1 MQDTTR
7 EPDKLVRELPG
18 PVLVLGASGFIG
30 SNLFRLLQKSSD
42 VVYGTASVMPAWR
55 LRGIPTENI
64 FVGDLLHRDHLE
76 RLLAKVQPQTVF
88 NCMAYGA
95 YPFQNDT
102 SLIYNTNVDLTV
114 RLVELL
120 LKRRSIRYVHA
131 GSCSEY
137 GANADRP
144 SEEVAPTPNSHY
156 AVSKSAA
163 ASLLYFAG
171 RHRGLACANL
181 RLYSVYGPYED
192 PSRLIPTLI
201 TEGLQG
207 RLPNLVN
214 PDISRD
220 VIYVEDVCVAFLLAA
235 LNLEPSDYGGSFNI
249 CSGQKTTIREIAS
262 LSREVFQIEQEPVF
276 ETMPDRMWDVVNWE
290 GNPEKA
296 RQRLGFETQVPL
308 RQGLE
313 RTINWLHS
321 LESPQQY
328 FQSSKQTTLDTSHS
342 VSVVV
347 ACYKDGQA
355 IPIIHERLTAEFN
368 RLGIDYEIIFVND
381 NSPDDSEEVIRRL
394 SHQDNRVI
402 GVSHSRNFGSQAAF
416 RSGMELASKNSC
428 VLMDGDLQ
436 DPPEII
442 GQFVEKWR
450 QGNEVVYGR
459 RVKREAPWHMQIAYK
474 IFYWLFD
481 RFSYIDIPR
490 DAGDFSLI
498 DKRVVQHLLGFP
510 ERDMFLRGLRAFVGF
525 KQVGVDYVRPERMF
539 GRSTNSLVKNIQW
552 AKKGIFS
559 FSQAPLNFLT
569 FLGALLFI
577 LSAFLV
583 ITTVALK
590 LWFPDLVPQGITTV
604 TVLITLFGSLNLLAI
619 SLVGEYVAKI
629 MDETK
634 GRPLFIRRAFIKG
647 GRIREALD
655 MEGSRLPT
663 RP

>member
-1 MQDTTR
+1 MEQTEV
-7 EPDKLVRELPG
+7 EPIELASKLPG

-30 SNLFRLLQKSSD
+30 SNLFRLLQNSSD

-55 LRGIPTENI
+55 LEGSPADNI
-64 FVGDLLHRDHLE
+64 MVGDLLQRDNLE
-76 RLLAKVQPQTVF
+76 RLLDKVRPQTVF
-88 NCMAYGA
+88 NCLAYGA
-95 YPFQNDT
+95 YSFQNDS
-102 SLIYNTNVDLTV
+102 SLIYSTNFNLTV

-120 LKRRSIRYVHA
+120 LQRRSVRYIHS
-131 GSCSEY
+131 GSSSEY
-137 GANADRP
+137 GVNAYRP
-144 SEEVAPTPNSHY
+144 TEEATPTPNSNY
-156 AVSKSAA
+156 AVSKSATSA
-163 ASLLYFAG
+163 LLYFAG
-171 RHRGLACANL
+171 KHRGLACANL

-207 RLPNLVN
+207 RLPALVN
-214 PDISRD
+214 PAISRD
-220 VIYVEDVCVAFLLAA
+220 FIYVDDVCRAFLLAA
-235 LNLEPSDYGGSFNI
+235 LNLEPSDYGLSFNI
-249 CSGQKTTIREIAS
+249 CSGHKTTIRDIAN
-262 LSREVFQIEQEPVF
+262 LSREIFQIEPEPIF
-276 ETMPDRMWDVVNWE
+276 ETMPDRMWDVPNWE

-296 RQRLGFETQVPL
+296 RERLGFESQVPL

-313 RTINWLHS
+313 RTIGWFRS
-321 LESPQQY
+321 LESPIQY
-328 FQSSKQTTLDTSHS
+328 SRYSKQTDLDTTHS

-347 ACYKDGQA
+347 ASYKDGQA
-355 IPIIHERLTAEFN
+355 IPIIYERLTAEFMK
-368 RLGIDYEIIFVND
+368 LGIDYEIIFVND

-394 SHQDNRVI
+394 SHRDHRVI

-450 QGNEVVYGR
+450 QGYEVVYGR
-459 RVKREAPWHMQIAYK
+459 RVQREAPWYMQLAYK
-474 IFYWLFD
+474 AFYWVFD

-498 DKRVVQHLLGFP
+498 DKRVVQHLLSFP

-525 KQVGVDYVRPERMF
+525 KQEGVNYIRPERMF
-539 GRSTNSLVKNIQW
+539 GRSTNSLWKNFQW

-569 FLGALLFI
+569 FMGLLLFG
-577 LSAFLV
+577 LSALTATASV
-583 ITTVALK
+583 IIR
-590 LWFPDLVPQGITTV
+590 LWFPHSAPRGITLV
-604 TVLITLFGSLNLLAI
+604 TLLIILFGSLNLLAV
-619 SLVGEYVAKI
+619 SLVGEYVGKI

-655 MEGSRLPT
+655 MEGSRLPP